1 MEKILT
7 LNLFLLIIKQKISE
21 ITEEE
26 KLLIDDLEYYT
37 RRILEVIEPIYL
49 ANQDIFRSNKVEN
62 IILFNSKNFFK
73 IVILFSNNVIARY
86 CIDDTSFSEIEILNL
101 RRLTDCRETRDQ
113 AKLKGLLKES
123 SEILVRDGVFDRI
136 ELY

>member
-7 LNLFLLIIKQKISE
+7 FNLFLLIIKQKISE

-49 ANQDIFRSNKVEN
+49 ANQDIFRSNKVED

-73 IVILFSNNVIARY
+73 IIILFSNNVIARY

-113 AKLKGLLKES
+113 AILKGLLKES